1 MVIIYDK
8 DDYRCDMNPFSF
20 SLAGKTALVT
30 GGNGGIGLGMAKGL
44 AANGANVVIWGTNLE
59 KNTAA
64 AKELA
69 NSVPPSW
76 RSSVTLAT
84 RLKCGPVLKPW

>member
-1 MVIIYDK
+1 MVILYDK
-8 DDYRCDMNPFSF
+8 DDYRGVMNQYSF

-44 AANGANVVIWGTNLE
+44 AANGANIVIWGTNAE

-64 AKELA
+64 AQELIGFGTT
-69 NSVPPSW
+69 V
-76 RSSVTLAT
+76 LAA
-84 RLKCGPVLKPW
+84 RHRVLRR